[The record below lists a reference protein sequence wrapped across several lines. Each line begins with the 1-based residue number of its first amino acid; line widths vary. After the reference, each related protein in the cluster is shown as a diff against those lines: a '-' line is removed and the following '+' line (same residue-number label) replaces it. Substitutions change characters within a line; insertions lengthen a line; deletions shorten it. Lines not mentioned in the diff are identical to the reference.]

1 MLKNLQHRI
10 VDKYLSIIFTKLQKL
25 PYLPKRM
32 VFAMDMFIAA
42 ASFFVSYYIRYA
54 FLADGSAFR
63 FFYINLLLY
72 IATAGFFFFAFN
84 TYSEFVRFSS
94 FRNIMRIFLALFCA
108 NAFLLLAFRLMPHA
122 FHYSVYTKVGFIIS
136 FLLSSCSIFLFRMLV
151 RILYDYMFGAF
162 VKKKKTPMLIYGT
175 DSVQIGI
182 AKMIRANEYLPYTV
196 AGFISPNRQTQ
207 HHRIV
212 GCRVYSLEEVFN
224 KLVPFRGIK
233 TVLLRTEELQPEE
246 KKTLLRH
253 FSEHKIELL
262 SAPSIENLSNVR
274 KIRKINIEDL
284 LQRNPIK
291 IETESIA
298 QNLKGKT
305 VLITGAA
312 GSIGSEIAKQLCQF
326 DLGLL
331 LLCDTAESPLHQLYL
346 EISEKHALVKFIPI
360 VADVRNKERMKG
372 IFEKYKP
379 QIIYHAAA
387 YKHVPLMELYPSE
400 AVFTNVFGT
409 KVIADLAVAYQAECF
424 VMISTDKAVNPSNV
438 MGASKRIAEIYIHS
452 LSTFLKKSRPSD
464 LQPRFITTRFGNVL
478 GSNGSVVPLF
488 TKQIA
493 EGGPVTVTDAEIIRY
508 FMTIPEACS
517 LVLEAGNF
525 GKGGEVFVFDM
536 GEPVKIKDMAE
547 EMIRLSGFEPYKDI
561 DIVYTGLRPGEKLHE
576 ELLYDKEVTKST
588 YNEKIMI
595 GSVRE
600 YDYVQVTGCLDR
612 LRHIANHY
620 NEKEIVR
627 IMKKIVPEY
636 ISQNSEFEI
645 LDKEARVRPLESLN
659 C

>member
-1 MLKNLQHRI
+1 MLKNFQHQI
-10 VDKYLSIIFTKLQKL
+10 TDKYLSIIFTKLQKL
-25 PYLPKRM
+25 PYLPKRV
-32 VFAMDMFIAA
+32 VFAMDMLIVA
-42 ASFFVSYYIRYA
+42 ASFSVSYYIRYA
-54 FLADGSAFR
+54 FLEDRSAFR
-63 FFYINLLLY
+63 FFYIDLLLY
-72 IATAGFFFFAFN
+72 IATTGFFFFAFN

-94 FRNIMRIFLALFCA
+94 FRNIMRIFLSLFCA
-108 NAFLLLAFRLMPHA
+108 NVFLLLTFRLMPG
-122 FHYSVYTKVGFIIS
+122 FRYSVYTKVGFMIS

-151 RILYDYMFGAF
+151 RILYDYAFGGL
-162 VKKKKTPMLIYGT
+162 VKKKKIPMLIYGI
-175 DSVQIGI
+175 DSIHIGI

-196 AGFISPNRQTQ
+196 AGFISPNRQSQ

-212 GCRVYSLEEVFN
+212 NCRVYSLEEVFN
-224 KLVPFRGIK
+224 KLIPFQGIK
-233 TVLLRTEELQPEE
+233 TVLLRPEELQPEE
-246 KKTLLRH
+246 KKTLLRY

-262 SAPSIENLSNVR
+262 SAPSIENLSEVR
-274 KIRKINIEDL
+274 KIPKINIEDL
-284 LQRNPIK
+284 LRRSPIR

-298 QNLKGKT
+298 RSLKGKT

-331 LLCDTAESPLHQLYL
+331 LLCDMAESPLHQLSL
-346 EISEKHALVKFIPI
+346 EIGERYAQVKFVPI
-360 VADVRNKERMKG
+360 VADVRNKERMEG
-372 IFEKYKP
+372 IFEKYRP
-379 QIIYHAAA
+379 QAIYHAAA
-387 YKHVPLMELYPSE
+387 YKHVPLMERYPSE
-400 AVFTNVFGT
+400 AVLTNVLGT
-409 KVIADLAVAYQAECF
+409 KVIADLAVAYGAECF

-452 LSTFLKKSRPSD
+452 LSSYLKRNSPSD
-464 LQPRFITTRFGNVL
+464 SQPRFITTRFGNVL

-488 TKQIA
+488 TRQIA
-493 EGGPVTVTDAEIIRY
+493 EGGPVTVTDPEIIRY

-547 EMIRLSGFEPYKDI
+547 EMIRLSGLEPYRDI

-576 ELLYDKEVTKST
+576 ELLYDREVTKST
-588 YNEKIMI
+588 YNEKILI

-600 YDYVQVTGCLDR
+600 YDYVQVTGWLDR
-612 LRHIANHY
+612 LLYTTNLY

-627 IMKKIVPEY
+627 IMKKVVPEY
-636 ISQNSEFEI
+636 ISQNSEFEV
-645 LDKEARVRPLESLN
+645 LDTVEAIK